1 MNEKTIMDAN
11 CDCEGDCC
19 QPKKKPSL
27 KKYLSILVFLIA
39 LSIIVIKV
47 VSKDTEVKSAPT
59 AAVAGTSSCCD
70 PSVAKDSTGKSC
82 CPQK

>member
-1 MNEKTIMDAN
+1 MKEKILLDTN

-27 KKYLSILVFLIA
+27 KKYLSILVLLIA

-47 VSKDTEVKSAPT
+47 VSKDTEGKPAQT
-59 AAVAGTSSCCD
+59 ATVAGTSSCCD
-70 PSVAKDSTGKSC
+70 PAATKDSTGKSC